1 MRAKQLTVQ
10 INISKIVLNVV
21 IGKKRFIK
29 LNILEKG
36 LIKTHTHIIY
46 IDLYY
51 QDKKIIMNS
60 SVMIKNKIMY
70 IYVIRKEKYNN

>member
-21 IGKKRFIK
+21 IGKKRFIT